1 MNHIA
6 VGRRLSRQAHSIL
19 AKIRE
24 FDNLLGSE
32 AAARRI
38 VRETHP
44 EVCFWAFAGH
54 PMRHN
59 KKKPRGFDE
68 RLAVLAAVL
77 PSAQDAVDHA
87 LRTIPRHD
95 AARDDI
101 LDALVAGLTAA
112 RPPEALATLPTIP
125 PKDAAGLP
133 MEMVFYQG
141 ESSGVR

>member
-1 MNHIA
+1 VQF
-6 VGRRLSRQAHSIL
+6 VGVDGCSYGWL
-19 AKIRE
+19 AFESDDGQQWVPRTY
-24 FDNLLGSE
+24 L
-32 AAARRI
+32 
-38 VRETHP
+38 
-44 EVCFWAFAGH
+44 
-54 PMRHN
+54 

-141 ESSGVR
+141 EWSGVR